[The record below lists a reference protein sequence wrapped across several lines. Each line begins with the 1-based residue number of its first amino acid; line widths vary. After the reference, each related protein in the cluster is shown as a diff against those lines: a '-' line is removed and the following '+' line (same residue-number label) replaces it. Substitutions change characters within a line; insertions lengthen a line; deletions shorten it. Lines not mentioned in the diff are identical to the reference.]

1 MRLAWQPCCV
11 REAGVREGAK
21 MEPASDSNLSVP
33 IKGTERAL
41 QLLLFPIS
49 PERKRIEEI
58 KEVLPPPWR
67 GVSEKEWND
76 WRWQLRHRITTF
88 EQMKEI
94 IDLTPEEIEGIK
106 QSRGRLALAV
116 TPYFASQMDPI
127 NPNCPIRRQAIPRIE
142 ECHLSKNDMV
152 DPCGEDKDSPVPGLI
167 HRYPDRVLLLVT
179 DQCAVYCR
187 YCTRRRLVGSNER
200 SITQGNFEEV
210 LKYLKSHRKVRDVLL
225 SGGDPLLLENE
236 RLEEILSRL
245 RALPH
250 IELLRIGTRAP
261 VTLPQRIT
269 GGLVRML
276 KRYHPLMISIHFT
289 HPKEITDAVKRACNE
304 LADGG
309 IPLGSQT
316 VLLKGINDKPY
327 IMKKLV
333 QELLKIR
340 VRPYY
345 IYQCDLAT
353 GTEHFRTSVATGIQI
368 IEKLR
373 GHTTGYAVPTY
384 VVDAPGGGGK
394 IPVEPDYVMSRGKG
408 KIVLRNY
415 EGKVFEY
422 PEPNILEFKKAKL
435 TGEEKVISKK
445 VTA

>member
-1 MRLAWQPCCV
+1 MDM
-11 REAGVREGAK
+11 REGVK

-33 IKGTERAL
+33 IKGTDRQL
-41 QLLLFPIS
+41 QLFLFPS
-49 PERKRIEEI
+49 QEGEKRIEEA
-58 KEVLPPPWR
+58 KESIPSIWR
-67 GVSEKEWND
+67 DVSEREWND
-76 WRWQLRHRITTF
+76 WRWQLRHRITTL
-88 EQMKEI
+88 EQLKEI
-94 IDLTPEEIEGIK
+94 LNLAPEEIEGIK
-106 QSRGRLALAV
+106 HSKGRLALAV
-116 TPYFASQMDPI
+116 TPYFVSLMDPT
-127 NPNCPIRRQAIPRIE
+127 NPNCPIRKQAIPRIE

-152 DPCGEDKDSPVPGLI
+152 DPCGEDKDSPVPGLV

-179 DQCAVYCR
+179 DQCATYCR

-200 SITQGNFEEV
+200 PITQGNFEEV
-210 LKYLKSHRKVRDVLL
+210 LKYLKSHKKVRDVLL

-245 RALPH
+245 RAIPH

-269 GGLVRML
+269 VGLVRML
-276 KRYHPLMISIHFT
+276 KKFHPLMISIHFT
-289 HPKEITDAVKRACNE
+289 HPKEISDAVKRACSE

-327 IMKKLV
+327 IIKKLV

-373 GHTTGYAVPTY
+373 GHTTGYAIPTY

-394 IPVEPDYVMSRGKG
+394 IPIEPVYMISRGKG
-408 KIVLRNY
+408 KVVLRNY
-415 EGKVFEY
+415 EGKTFEY
-422 PEPNILEFKKAKL
+422 PEPNIIEFKKAKSN
-435 TGEEKVISKK
+435 GEEKAVPKK
-445 VTA
+445 VMA